1 MDVAAGAA
9 VAHDAAVGGRMA
21 MRKVA
26 LVGLLALAATA
37 ADTSGPA
44 AAAPGAW
51 CLRYEIG
58 AEVVQERCHFPNF
71 EACRREMYFWG
82 STAFCS
88 QNPAYFWNA
97 APYGE
102 PRYRKSKRKPAKYY

>member
-1 MDVAAGAA
+1 
-9 VAHDAAVGGRMA
+9 MA

-26 LVGLLALAATA
+26 LLGLLAFAATVTDADRPATA
-37 ADTSGPA
+37 APL
-44 AAAPGAW
+44 GAW

-58 AEVVQERCHFPNF
+58 AEVVQERCVFPNF

-97 APYGE
+97 EPYGK
-102 PRYRKSKRKPAKYY
+102 PRYRKSKRRPSY